1 MEIEELKATFGKL
14 QSHSEV
20 SAIVGLETDVSKIE
34 AIVKSA
40 IKLNHVQDLYIVTG
54 DYDILIKAR
63 CPNYEEFEYF
73 LVNEL
78 GKIPGILKSKTML
91 ILSQRKENGEESGA

>member
-14 QSHSEV
+14 QSHSAV
-20 SAIVGLETDVSKIE
+20 SVIIGLETEVSKIE
-34 AIVKSA
+34 SIVKSA
-40 IKLNHVQDLYIVTG
+40 VKLHHVQDLYIVTG
-54 DYDILIKAR
+54 DYDILIKAVF
-63 CPNYEEFEYF
+63 PNYEEFEYF

-91 ILSQRKENGEESGA
+91 ILSQRKENGEEAGV